1 MYLVQQDCNRPPADR
16 KGGLHVPVCTSAGKG
31 HSAASAFTPA
41 CVGLI
46 QMLDF
51 YLCLRPREKLFHTCG
66 PNAAFRRL
74 GEQLV
79 GLHS

>member
-1 MYLVQQDCNRPPADR
+1 MHLVQQDCSRLPADR
-16 KGGLHVPVCTSAGKG
+16 KGGLHVLVCTSAGKG
-31 HSAASAFTPA
+31 QSVALALIPV

-66 PNAAFRRL
+66 PHAPFRRL

-79 GLHS
+79 GMPS